1 LEGIEPGEFCY
12 AISVFKIVDS
22 ENNEELVSKPE
33 DICVEIEAWGGN
45 SEISGDW
52 NYLKDKIEIPA
63 TTDKDKSS
71 GEWRFNNVEYTAT
84 DFSCGSSK
92 ENREVKILTNI
103 NSFKL
108 NKDGTFFMNI
118 IDSRETYLENDFVIP
133 SETGVFNSNQC
144 LEKPRKIITDTDYY
158 GNWAYDEESDELT
171 IINFKIK
178 DKTNPEKEEII
189 PGGRIWLY
197 KGSLSLDNNTLNIID
212 NKRNEARDRP
222 SSVFFSPITRVLSR

>member
-1 LEGIEPGEFCY
+1 
-12 AISVFKIVDS
+12 
-22 ENNEELVSKPE
+22 
-33 DICVEIEAWGGN
+33 
-45 SEISGDW
+45 
-52 NYLKDKIEIPA
+52 
-63 TTDKDKSS
+63 
-71 GEWRFNNVEYTAT
+71 
-84 DFSCGSSK
+84 
-92 ENREVKILTNI
+92 
-103 NSFKL
+103 
-108 NKDGTFFMNI
+108 MNI